1 MTKFFYISLLLG
13 LVIYFIVLAY
23 IYLFQRNLLYHPAV
37 NGYQGDKI
45 NFDYEEVFIKNN
57 EGIKL
62 KAWLHKKDLI
72 NKKTILFF
80 HGNAGNLTNRNYK
93 LNELSKF
100 DVNFLILA
108 YRGFSNNQGKPTEE
122 GLYEDAKSSLD
133 WLKLKGVKEKNLIL
147 YGESLGTA
155 VAIETAQ
162 NKTLAGIILESPFT
176 SMIELAQKYYP
187 FLPVKFLLKD
197 KYETAN
203 KLPNVTSPILV
214 LHGKLDTIVPFA
226 MGEKL
231 YRQANEPKFKY
242 FIDNDDHM
250 MRYDQD
256 LLNEIKKF
264 IFFSK

>member
-1 MTKFFYISLLLG
+1 MFEPSFAKIC
-13 LVIYFIVLAY
+13 IVCCC
-23 IYLFQRNLLYHPAV
+23 
-37 NGYQGDKI
+37 
-45 NFDYEEVFIKNN
+45 
-57 EGIKL
+57 
-62 KAWLHKKDLI
+62 
-72 NKKTILFF
+72 
-80 HGNAGNLTNRNYK
+80 
-93 LNELSKF
+93 KF
-100 DVNFLILA
+100 DVNFLIVA
-108 YRGFSNNQGKPTEE
+108 YRGFSNNHGKPTEK

-162 NKTLAGIILESPFT
+162 NKNLAGIILESPFT
-176 SMIELAQKYYP
+176 SMLELAQKYYP
-187 FLPVKFLLKD
+187 VLPVKFLLKD
-197 KYETAN
+197 KYETVN

-214 LHGKLDTIVPFA
+214 LHGKLDAIVPFA

-231 YRQANEPKFKY
+231 YQQANKPKFKY

-264 IFFSK
+264 IFFNK